1 MDFDFSTIIYI
12 IAAILF
18 SLFSRKKKADKK
30 RREKE
35 GEEEYNNAPEES
47 LEDEIRKMAERMT
60 GKKTEEKKPEPVSTS
75 ESDYRTEEKR
85 PQYASPYER
94 HDNKTNYDRDIEP
107 LEQIPTQP
115 ITDYSVSDVE
125 SLREYNER
133 IKSQKY
139 AANVTNLEARAI
151 DSLAKGKELH
161 TVMDEENEENEE
173 TSEGI
178 TAIDDSIDASNFNG
192 RKAFIYSEIFK
203 RPEY

>member
-35 GEEEYNNAPEES
+35 GEEEYDAPEES

-60 GKKTEEKKPEPVSTS
+60 GKKAEEKPEPTP
-75 ESDYRTEEKR
+75 EPEYKTEEER

-94 HDNKTNYDRDIEP
+94 YDNKTNYDRDIEP
-107 LEQIPTQP
+107 LEQIPTKP
-115 ITDYSVSDVE
+115 VTDYSVSDVE

-139 AANVTNLEARAI
+139 AANVTNLEARSV

-161 TVMDEENEENEE
+161 TVMDEEDEE

-178 TAIDDSIDASNFNG
+178 TTIDDSINASNFDG